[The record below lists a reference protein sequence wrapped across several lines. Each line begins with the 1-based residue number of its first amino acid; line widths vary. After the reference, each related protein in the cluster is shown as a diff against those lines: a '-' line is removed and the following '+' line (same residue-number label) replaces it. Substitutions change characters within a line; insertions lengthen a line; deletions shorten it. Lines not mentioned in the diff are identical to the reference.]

1 MDRKF
6 LNAGAMLF
14 GGLVMAAG
22 AQAGTVTLNTAGN
35 KAVSTLVL
43 SQKAQDV
50 SKSAGISYSAGGN
63 ATTGSTAGTFN
74 LPVTQAVLNAGLFT
88 SPTPISGK
96 SIGSAIIATKGVK
109 QIGLANFSVDYS
121 THTVTGDFISNGAAT
136 SLAMFTFK
144 EQTKL
149 NLSLKGLSLTMNQT
163 LGNLSLTS
171 DANAKFGA
179 ALGLSSGMQSSFAGL
194 DFGTITIDISSLA
207 RTNKLNIGNR
217 AFTPKDMVPEPS
229 TYALMGLGL
238 AGIGFV
244 ARRKARA

>member
-14 GGLVMAAG
+14 GGLVMVAG

-43 SQKAQDV
+43 SQKAQDL
-50 SKSAGISYSAGGN
+50 SKSAGVSYGAAGN
-63 ATTGSTAGTFN
+63 ATTGANTATFN

-88 SPTPISGK
+88 APTPISGK
-96 SIGSAIIATKGVK
+96 SIGSAILATKGTK
-109 QIGLANFSVDYS
+109 QIGLANFSVDYA
-121 THTVTGDFISNGAAT
+121 THTVTGDLISNGT
-136 SLAMFTFK
+136 STSIAMFAFK

-163 LGNLSLTS
+163 LNNLTLTS
-171 DANAKFGA
+171 AANAKFGS

-194 DFGTITIDISSLA
+194 DFGTITIDISTAARAGKLA
-207 RTNKLNIGNR
+207 IGNR
-217 AFTPKDMVPEPS
+217 AFTPADMVPEPS

>member
-6 LNAGAMLF
+6 LNAGAMLL

-43 SQKAQDV
+43 SKAAQDL
-50 SKSAGISYSAGGN
+50 SKSSSITYGAAGN
-63 ATTGSTAGTFN
+63 ATTGTTAGTFN
-74 LPVTQAVLNAGLFT
+74 LPITQAVLNVGLFT
-88 SPTPISGK
+88 PTTPISGK
-96 SIGSAIIATKGVK
+96 SIGSAIIATKGTK
-109 QIGLANFSVDYS
+109 QIGLANFSVDYA
-121 THTVTGDFISNGAAT
+121 TKTVSGDFISNGT
-136 SLAMFTFK
+136 STSMAMFAFK

-149 NLSLKGLSLTMNQT
+149 NLSLRGLSLTMNQT
-163 LGNLSLTS
+163 LGNLTLTS
-171 DANAKFGA
+171 AANAKFGA
-179 ALGLSSGMQSSFAGL
+179 ALGLSSGLQSQFSGL
-194 DFGTITIDISSLA
+194 DFGTITIDISSMTRKA
-207 RTNKLNIGNR
+207 VSTAK
-217 AFTPKDMVPEPS
+217 FTPSMMVPEPS